1 MAGLSM
7 YRTLGSD
14 GYSAVARQKGLYRSI
29 EDETLQPQE
38 HLERALAL
46 RLADGPSSVCVPDVV
61 DRAIT
66 AYTSS
71 SLGELQRRRSDAI
84 AHWSTVAAG
93 LPRVGDEPF
102 HTALVEAMDRDLDLL
117 DRGPERH
124 RVPLQP
130 VQVARYGAAV
140 TGVVAYDQVF
150 GRRAKVGP
158 EPVSLAALAADQERV
173 HASVVAGA
181 GKAQDADKALLWKAL
196 NKEVSQGFGEVHL
209 GRPGPVDVPDVF
221 YPRFIAEQ
229 EKWDT
234 EAWLRKPRPVDDA
247 TSNGVNGALQV
258 LSHADCHTLDRFA
271 ESASLFM
278 RRSREHGYRG
288 GLLVPGLRP

>member
-1 MAGLSM
+1 M
-7 YRTLGSD
+7 
-14 GYSAVARQKGLYRSI
+14 
-29 EDETLQPQE
+29 
-38 HLERALAL
+38 
-46 RLADGPSSVCVPDVV
+46 
-61 DRAIT
+61 
-66 AYTSS
+66 
-71 SLGELQRRRSDAI
+71 
-84 AHWSTVAAG
+84 
-93 LPRVGDEPF
+93 
-102 HTALVEAMDRDLDLL
+102 
-117 DRGPERH
+117 
-124 RVPLQP
+124 
-130 VQVARYGAAV
+130 
-140 TGVVAYDQVF
+140 F

-158 EPVSLAALAADQERV
+158 EPVPLAALVADQEHV
-173 HASVVAGA
+173 HGSVVAGA
-181 GKAQDADKALLWKAL
+181 CKAKDADKALLWKAL

-209 GRPGPVDVPDVF
+209 GRPGAVDVPDVF

-288 GLLVPGLRP
+288 GFSCLVFDHDQAYRRVKRQRAFRALVPVVSPGGTVPVAGSQVFVPEGDVVYLEMWRLLFGEAGWVPG